1 MKKKNTWRILGL
13 VACLLFGLV
22 TVSCHKEEETEL
34 KSVSKHGTVD
44 LNGAS
49 ASGLSVLSP
58 CGESDVS
65 NGGFDIDMPKEAT
78 LDVIMVNNAA
88 GDVVMLYRGKYNE
101 TIAINSQSTAMALV
115 TMHPFFAQIS
125 LDDYEQLR
133 SIVIS
138 QESFSALV
146 REVERS
152 VARMNPIFDTTN
164 VVLNSV
170 LEDVIIDV
178 VHYLGQE
185 KASKSGCKNT
195 IFGQNCDPLDV
206 RNEWKDVLT
215 FREEG
220 LWPSYF
226 GSAKAPSGETTNLRV
241 LTRDDIGITDL
252 MLNTSWYGREE
263 KYQASEVGTHV
274 ITLSCNNA
282 LGKSDFYMRV
292 ASEFLSIVGFSME
305 SGEVGTHTWIE
316 LALDGLESEL
326 SDGVSPDVFSRNASA
341 CWSVMWDIFVKYFKE
356 NPGKFI
362 GKFVGNLNGI
372 QKFYD
377 GFKAIFNGLPRV
389 RNYIQAPATITLTVE
404 RDANGDLSA
413 GGGSTGGDWVDL
425 GLPSG
430 LLWATRNVGASSP
443 EDYGDYF
450 AWGETS
456 PKSVYDWST
465 YRYCNNG
472 NYHQLTKYCN
482 NSYYG
487 YNGFTDNLTILQ
499 PGDDAA
505 TANYGGRTP
514 TKEEW
519 QELIDNTTSQW
530 TTINGVNGR
539 HFTGSNGNK
548 LFLPASGYR
557 GISLNSV
564 SSFGTYWSS
573 SLQTNIT
580 YYAWGLNFSMSSN
593 PFMNYGQR
601 FDGCS
606 VRAVRSAR

>member
-1 MKKKNTWRILGL
+1 M

-22 TVSCHKEEETEL
+22 AVSCHKEDENEL

-65 NGGFDIDMPKEAT
+65 NGGFDVDMPKDAT

-101 TIAINSQSTAMALV
+101 AIAINSQSTAIALV
-115 TMHPFFAQIS
+115 TLHPFFAQIS

-146 REVERS
+146 QEVERS
-152 VARMNPIFDTTN
+152 VARMNPIYDTTN
-164 VVLNSV
+164 GELRSV

-178 VHYLGQE
+178 VQYLGQE
-185 KASKSGCKNT
+185 KALKSGSKNT

-226 GSAKAPSGETTNLRV
+226 GSAKAPSGRTTDLRV
-241 LTRDDIGITDL
+241 FTRDDIGITDI
-252 MLNTSWYGREE
+252 MFNTSIYGSSEE
-263 KYQASEVGTHV
+263 YQASEVGTHV

-282 LGKSDFYMRV
+282 LGKMDFYMHV

-305 SGEVGTHTWIE
+305 SGGVATRSWINMTM
-316 LALDGLESEL
+316 DGLASQM
-326 SDGVSPDVFSRNASA
+326 SDGLSRDDDFHDAWAYGSVI
-341 CWSVMWDIFVKYFKE
+341 WSLIVEYFKE
-356 NPGKFI
+356 NPGTFI
-362 GKFVGNLNGI
+362 GKFVGNLNAI
-372 QKFYD
+372 KKFYD
-377 GFKAIFNGLPRV
+377 GFKTMFNGFPRV
-389 RNYIQAPATITLTVE
+389 KKYIMAPATITLTVE
-404 RDANGDLSA
+404 RDASGELSA
-413 GGGSTGGDWVDL
+413 GGGSTGDDWVDL

-430 LLWATRNVGASSP
+430 LLWATRNVGATSP

-456 PKSVYDWST
+456 PKDFYDWST
-465 YRYCNNG
+465 YSYCYEGQSN
-472 NYHQLTKYCN
+472 QLTKYCDE
-482 NSYYG
+482 YWG
-487 YNGFTDNLTILQ
+487 YNGFADNLTILQ

-505 TANYGGRTP
+505 TANYSGGARTP
-514 TKEEW
+514 TTEEW
-519 QELIDNTTSQW
+519 GELMHYTTDSW
-530 TTINGVNGR
+530 TTQNGVNGR
-539 HFTGSNGNK
+539 LFTATNGNSI
-548 LFLPASGYR
+548 FLPATGWRSNSSLSGDGSY
-557 GISLNSV
+557 GL
-564 SSFGTYWSS
+564 YWSS
-573 SLQTNIT
+573 LRSTVFPRRAERLEFNS
-580 YYAWGLNFSMSSN
+580 NSSVRSSQYRD
-593 PFMNYGQR
+593 FGH
-601 FDGCS
+601 S
-606 VRAVRSAR
+606 VRAVRQN

>member
-1 MKKKNTWRILGL
+1 MKKKYTWRILGL

-34 KSVSKHGTVD
+34 VSVSKHGTVD

-58 CGESDVS
+58 CGESDVR
-65 NGGFDIDMPKEAT
+65 NGGFDVDMPKDAT

-101 TIAINSQSTAMALV
+101 AIAINSQSTAIALV
-115 TMHPFFAQIS
+115 TLHPFFAQIS

-133 SIVIS
+133 TIVIS
-138 QESFSALV
+138 QESFGKLV
-146 REVERS
+146 QEVERS
-152 VARMNPIFDTTN
+152 VARMNPIYDTTN
-164 VVLNSV
+164 EVLNSA
-170 LEDVIIDV
+170 LEDVISDV
-178 VHYLGQE
+178 VQYLGQE
-185 KASKSGCKNT
+185 NTSKNGSKNT

-206 RNEWKDVLT
+206 RNNFMDVLT

-226 GSAKAPSGETTNLRV
+226 GSAKAPSGRTTDLRV
-241 LTRDDIGITDL
+241 FTRDDIGITDI
-252 MLNTSWYGREE
+252 MFNTSIYGSSEE
-263 KYQASEVGTHV
+263 YQASEVGTHV

-282 LGKSDFYMRV
+282 LGKMDFYMHV

-305 SGEVGTHTWIE
+305 SGGVATRSWINMTM
-316 LALDGLESEL
+316 DGLASQM
-326 SDGVSPDVFSRNASA
+326 SDGLSRDDDFHDAWAYGSVI
-341 CWSVMWDIFVKYFKE
+341 WSLIVEYYKE
-356 NPGKFI
+356 NPGKCI

-443 EDYGDYF
+443 EDYGEYF
-450 AWGETS
+450 AWGETQ
-456 PKSVYDWST
+456 PKEVYNWST

-472 NYHQLTKYCN
+472 DYHQLTKYCN
-482 NSYYG
+482 DSRYG

-499 PGDDAA
+499 SGDDAA

-514 TKEEW
+514 TEEEW
-519 QELIDNTTSQW
+519 EELLDNTTATW
-530 TTINGVNGR
+530 TTQNGVNGR
-539 HFTGSNGNK
+539 HFTGPNGNS
-548 LFLPASGYR
+548 LFLPAAGSRLDGSLYNAGFAGY
-557 GISLNSV
+557 
-564 SSFGTYWSS
+564 YWSS
-573 SLQTNIT
+573 SLETVIPDAAWYFDFDAGSQNM
-580 YYAWGLNFSMSSN
+580 YYLYRYLG
-593 PFMNYGQR
+593 Y
-601 FDGCS
+601 S
-606 VRAVRSAR
+606 VRAVRSPQ

>member
-1 MKKKNTWRILGL
+1 MNN
-13 VACLLFGLV
+13 
-22 TVSCHKEEETEL
+22 S
-34 KSVSKHGTVD
+34 
-44 LNGAS
+44 
-49 ASGLSVLSP
+49 
-58 CGESDVS
+58 
-65 NGGFDIDMPKEAT
+65 GFDIDMPKEAT

-125 LDDYEQLR
+125 LNDYEQLR

-152 VARMNPIFDTTN
+152 VARMNPIYDTTN
-164 VVLNSV
+164 EELNSA

-178 VHYLGQE
+178 VQYLGQE
-185 KASKSGCKNT
+185 KASKSGSKNT

-226 GSAKAPSGETTNLRV
+226 GSAKSPSGKTTNLRV
-241 LTRDDIGITDL
+241 FTRDDIGITDL
-252 MLNTSWYGREE
+252 MLNTSRYGREE
-263 KYQASEVGTHV
+263 KYQASEVGTHE

-341 CWSVMWDIFVKYFKE
+341 CWSVMWDIIVKYFKE

-372 QKFYD
+372 KKFYD

-389 RNYIQAPATITLTVE
+389 RNYIQAPATITLTFE

-413 GGGSTGGDWVDL
+413 CGGSTGGDWVDL

-430 LLWATRNVGASSP
+430 LLWATRNVGATSP

-450 AWGETS
+450 AWGETT
-456 PKSVYDWST
+456 PKSVYDWTT
-465 YRYCNNG
+465 YIYSNG
-472 NYHQLTKYCN
+472 ARNQLTKYC
-482 NSYYG
+482 SKSSYG

-499 PGDDAA
+499 PSDDAA

-514 TKEEW
+514 TKKEW
-519 QELIDNTTSQW
+519 GELRNNTTAQW
-530 TTINGVNGR
+530 TTRNGVNGLL
-539 HFTGSNGNK
+539 FTGTNGNS
-548 LFLPASGYR
+548 LFLPATGYR
-557 GISLNSV
+557 GDSSLYV
-564 SSFGTYWSS
+564 DGSSGNYWSS
-573 SLQTNIT
+573 SLSTDLPSSAWSFYFNSRANRISDISPRKIGQT
-580 YYAWGLNFSMSSN
+580 
-593 PFMNYGQR
+593 
-601 FDGCS
+601 
-606 VRAVRSAR
+606 VRAVRQN

>member
-389 RNYIQAPATITLTVE
+389 RNYIQAPATITLTFE

-413 GGGSTGGDWVDL
+413 CGGSTEGDWVDL

-450 AWGETS
+450 AWGETI
-456 PKSVYDWST
+456 PKSDYTWST
-465 YRYCNNG
+465 YRYGNG
-472 NYHQLTKYCN
+472 DEWIKLTKYCN
-482 NSYYG
+482 SSGWG
-487 YNGFTDNLTILQ
+487 YNGFTDNLIVLQ
-499 PGDDAA
+499 SGDDAA
-505 TANYGGRTP
+505 TANYGGHTP

-519 QELIDNTTSQW
+519 EELLSNTTNSF
-530 TTINGVNGR
+530 TTQNGVNGVR
-539 HFTGSNGNK
+539 FTGSNGNSI
-548 LFLPASGYR
+548 FLPAAGHRLGNSLENNDTIGY
-557 GISLNSV
+557 
-564 SSFGTYWSS
+564 YWSS
-573 SLQTNIT
+573 TLNETLWAF
-580 YYAWGLNFSMSSN
+580 YYQSHSDWIFESGLNYN
-593 PFMNYGQR
+593 IRCEGYT
-601 FDGCS
+601 
-606 VRAVRSAR
+606 VRAVR